1 MIDKYGALLHQRWIT
16 DGISNNEI
24 FGFWAEDG
32 CYYKITC
39 PHQLRNN
46 LIQLQNQLSDLYQKW
61 DKDSRDLREL
71 ERLMNKIFP
80 G

>member
-1 MIDKYGALLHQRWIT
+1 MIDKYGALLWEKWKPGLEKDIIN
-16 DGISNNEI
+16 GY
-24 FGFWAEDG
+24 WAEDG
-32 CYYKITC
+32 SFYIIDC
-39 PHQLRNN
+39 PHQLRDM